1 MSLLAITS
9 LALTAYTAY
18 FLPLK
23 QNILPSNPDDGPMRF
38 LPALNGILAGVVF
51 LDGLLRH
58 RQVSEMVWIAA
69 VPAIMWGVI
78 WIARSWANSID
89 LEGLEKL
96 KYNVSIPSWLISN
109 ISVQRCIG
117 RDSTGLF

>member
-1 MSLLAITS
+1 MSILAITS

-23 QNILPSNPDDGPMRF
+23 QGVLPRNLDDGPMRY
-38 LPALNGILAGVVF
+38 LPALNGALAGVVF

-58 RQVSEMVWIAA
+58 HKGGEILWIGA
-69 VPAIMWGVI
+69 VPAVMWVAI
-78 WIARSWANSID
+78 WIARGWANSVD

-96 KYNVSIPSWLISN
+96 KYNVNSFPL
-109 ISVQRCIG
+109 
-117 RDSTGLF
+117 

>member
-9 LALTAYTAY
+9 LALTAFTAY

-23 QNILPSNPDDGPMRF
+23 QTLLPFNSDDGPMRL
-38 LPALNGILAGVVF
+38 LPGLNGILAGVVF

-58 RQVSEMVWIAA
+58 RQGSEMVWIGA
-69 VPAIMWGVI
+69 VPSVMWGAI

-89 LEGLEKL
+89 LDGLEKL
-96 KYNVSIPSWLISN
+96 KYNVP
-109 ISVQRCIG
+109 
-117 RDSTGLF
+117 

>member
-9 LALTAYTAY
+9 LALTAFTAY

-23 QNILPSNPDDGPMRF
+23 QGLLPLNQDDGPLRYI
-38 LPALNGILAGVVF
+38 PVLNGILAVVVF
-51 LDGLLRH
+51 LDGFVCH
-58 RQVSEMVWIAA
+58 KSSETLWIAA
-69 VPAIMWGVI
+69 IPSVMWVAI

-96 KYNVSIPSWLISN
+96 KYNVSSY
-109 ISVQRCIG
+109 
-117 RDSTGLF
+117 TMLFLTK